1 MTDIR
6 DRLDPIARWRATIDA
21 IEGVTLAAP
30 DAPEIDASEAEEVR
44 RLITMRLAA
53 VRRNNLPAAW
63 TRRPGVV
70 PRLVPET
77 RATPAPTDRAEPAPQ
92 APRPPERP
100 WMARH
105 E

>member
-6 DRLDPIARWRATIDA
+6 DRMDPIPRWRATIDA
-21 IEGVTLAAP
+21 MEGVTLAAP

-77 RATPAPTDRAEPAPQ
+77 RATPAPTDCAEPAPQ
-92 APRPPERP
+92 APHPPERP
-100 WMARH
+100 WLARH